1 MRLTD
6 TIWRALATGALL
18 VCPALFAGVQYD
30 SRHNILWVTDFPA
43 GFPCTLERLLSAD
56 AACGWGKVSWHDRDN
71 TYTIDAHLYIGA
83 DDGTD
88 TYFQLGTRTDPAPTL
103 VVNGATTGIP
113 VSGGSFSKKIVLSP
127 GANTLRVVAASARG
141 TGSRAVTVFSR
152 VPGKDLKIVL
162 TWDTPGTDVDLWVID
177 PKGVKCWYRRKRTRA
192 GGTLDTDVTSGYGP
206 ETFTQ
211 ARSLPGPYRIVA
223 HYYSARGSAPT
234 EVKVEVIQFEGTPRE
249 RRLVRRGVLH
259 RSKQQLRVA
268 VVSVR

>member
-1 MRLTD
+1 MIVD
-6 TIWRALATGALL
+6 TTSRGTGGL
-18 VCPALFAGVQYD
+18 VSAV
-30 SRHNILWVTDFPA
+30 W
-43 GFPCTLERLLSAD
+43 LLSAALTLLASPPVD
-56 AACGWGKVSWHDRDN
+56 AGK
-71 TYTIDAHLYIGA
+71 
-83 DDGTD
+83 
-88 TYFQLGTRTDPAPTL
+88 RTGKLPAPKRPVVTLTSPSGGWSSTRIVTVEGRIRPRSINRATL